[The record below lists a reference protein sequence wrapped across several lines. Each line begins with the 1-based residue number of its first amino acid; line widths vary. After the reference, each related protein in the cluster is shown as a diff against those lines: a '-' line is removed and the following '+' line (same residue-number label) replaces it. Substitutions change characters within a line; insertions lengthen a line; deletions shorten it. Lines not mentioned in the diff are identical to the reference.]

1 MSIVRTTVHAA
12 IAALLV
18 ACTAHAETVTGKV
31 IGVADGDT
39 VTVLT
44 EGHRQVKVRIAG
56 IDAPEKEQAFGQAA
70 KKSMSDCAFGK
81 VASVA
86 WKKLDRYGR
95 AIGKLTVDS
104 IDCGLRQI
112 ELGLAWHYKAYE
124 REQVPADRLAYAEA
138 ENTARLASTG
148 LWSEAR
154 PTPPW
159 EFRRIAEK

>member
-1 MSIVRTTVHAA
+1 MNISRTTVHAA
-12 IAALLV
+12 IAALIV
-18 ACTAHAETVTGKV
+18 AFTAHAETVTGKV

-44 EGHRQVKVRIAG
+44 EGPRQVKVRIAG
-56 IDAPEKEQAFGQAA
+56 IDAPEKGQAFGQAA
-70 KKSMSDCAFGK
+70 KKVMSDCAFGQ
-81 VASVA
+81 VASVD

-124 REQVPADRLAYAEA
+124 REQTPADRSAYAEA
-138 ENTARLASTG
+138 ENAARLASTG
-148 LWSEAR
+148 LWIDAR